1 MFDIAARPSLASARR
16 ACASAAL
23 AAAVTFGSAA
33 AFAEQRQYT
42 FSWPYETSGELR
54 PRGGTTRGP
63 AVELAEPPSAAWR
76 ALQER
81 GLSKLE
87 RDRRAILALTGEF
100 RTTFDFIETVGF
112 TPGFEPDRPYQSWAT
127 EYVYVLEDRPEFISL
142 QHLIVMQYVDGEGRL
157 QGPFVQKHWRQDWT
171 WQDTDLH
178 VYAGHDRWERR
189 TVSAADAAG
198 RWSQAVFQ
206 VDDSP
211 RYEALGEW
219 QHDGNDSAWTSET
232 TWRPLPRRESSVRDD
247 YHVLSG
253 INRHTITPFGWVHEE
268 DNLKLALAADGTPAR
283 EEPYLSRELGV
294 NRYEH
299 IVDFDFS
306 AGDRYAERTA
316 AFWADVRAAWAEGFA
331 ERDRFALAS
340 AVDGRPLFVPLFE
353 YAERLAG
360 GAAYDAREGA
370 AFARETI
377 AAYLR

>member
-1 MFDIAARPSLASARR
+1 MAARPSFASARR
-16 ACASAAL
+16 ACCAAAL
-23 AAAVTFGSAA
+23 AAVIVWGPAA
-33 AFAEQRQYT
+33 ALAEQRQYT

-63 AVELAEPPSAAWR
+63 AVALAEPPSAAWQ
-76 ALQER
+76 ALQEP
-81 GLSKLE
+81 GLTKQE
-87 RDRRAILALTGEF
+87 RDRRAILAMAGEF

-127 EYVYVLEDRPEFISL
+127 EYVYVLEDRPDFVSL
-142 QHLIVMQYVDGEGRL
+142 QHLIVMQYVDGEGRV

-171 WQDTDLH
+171 YQDTDLH

-189 TVSAADAAG
+189 TVPAPEAAG

-219 QHDGNDSAWTSET
+219 LHDGNYSAWTSET

-253 INRHTITPFGWVHEE
+253 TNRHTITPFGWVQEE
-268 DNLKLALAADGTPAR
+268 DNLKLKLAPDGAPAAKDR
-283 EEPYLSRELGV
+283 YLARELGV

-306 AGDRYAERTA
+306 AGERYAEQTA
-316 AFWADVRAAWAEGFA
+316 AFWADVRAAWAEIFA
-331 ERDRFALAS
+331 QRDRFALEG
-340 AVDGRPLFVPLFE
+340 AVGGQPLFVPLFE
-353 YAERLAG
+353 YAERLAA
-360 GAAYDAREGA
+360 GAAYDAGDGA
-370 AFARETI
+370 AFARDTI